1 MSDPMIEDSVQRLFA
16 QEVDKGLIERAEHG
30 AFPARLWQLVC
41 DNGFASLMAREA
53 DGGIEAD
60 WDTCFALLTALGQ
73 HQVPLPVAETCIA
86 TGLLSAARI
95 ALPQAEPA
103 PIALIGEAQ
112 GQLLQRSGQ
121 NNLRLSGSVHSV
133 QWARWASHLLIGLGQ
148 GELALVARDASG
160 LQLTP
165 GNEPSRMPVDTVR
178 LADTPV
184 LAVFANPW
192 PDLRWPVWTLG
203 AAARAAMMVGAL
215 EFALDQ
221 AVQYAQDRVQFGK
234 PIGKNQAIQQ
244 QLAQLAG
251 DFASARMAALVACRD
266 LPSLHQAAAP
276 SAEFSTAVAKIRAG
290 EAANQGSGIAHQVHG
305 AIGFTY
311 EHALN
316 FATRRLWTW
325 RNDFGGASWWAERL
339 GAAFIAGGA
348 EGFWPGLTERQAPVP
363 LPL

>member
-1 MSDPMIEDSVQRLFA
+1 MSDNMIEDSVNRLFA
-16 QEVDKGLIERAEHG
+16 QEVDKGLIERAERG
-30 AFPARLWQLVC
+30 EFPARLWQLVC

-60 WDTCFALLTALGQ
+60 WETSFALLTALGH
-73 HQVPLPVAETCIA
+73 HQVPLPVAETGIA
-86 TGLLSAARI
+86 TLLLSAAEV
-95 ALPQAEPA
+95 AVPEAT
-103 PIALIGEAQ
+103 PIALIGEPQ
-112 GQLLQRSGQ
+112 GQQLQRSGAGTD
-121 NNLRLSGSVHSV
+121 LRLSGSVHSV
-133 QWARWASHLLIGLGQ
+133 QWARWASHLLIGLGDGQ
-148 GELALVARDASG
+148 LALVARDASG

-165 GNEPSRMPVDTVR
+165 GKEPSSMPVDAVQFEQ
-178 LADTPV
+178 TPV

-192 PDLRWPVWTLG
+192 PDVRWPVWTFG

-221 AVQYAQDRVQFGK
+221 AVQYAKDRVQFGK
-234 PIGKNQAIQQ
+234 PIGKYQAIQQ

-251 DFASARMAALVACRD
+251 EFASARVAALVACRD
-266 LPSLHQAAAP
+266 LPSLQQPQAP
-276 SAEFSTAVAKIRAG
+276 SAEFSTAVAKVRAG
-290 EAANQGSGIAHQVHG
+290 EAANRGTGIAHQVHG

-339 GAAFIAGGA
+339 GTAFIAGGA